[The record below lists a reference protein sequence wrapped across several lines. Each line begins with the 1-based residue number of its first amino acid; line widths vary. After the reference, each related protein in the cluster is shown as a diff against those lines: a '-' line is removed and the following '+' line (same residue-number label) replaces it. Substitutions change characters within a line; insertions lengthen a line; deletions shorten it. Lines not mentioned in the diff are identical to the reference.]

1 MCQRLLSCI
10 VFCRFLLDAVS
21 QGLHGRSERVSQ
33 SRSLSLRVPAP
44 MILTRTSL
52 VHAPPQLLELAL
64 IVWYATSKTKSR
76 LPRTSGCS
84 CPTQF
89 AMMMKWQHHLIV
101 MMIAGMDRTEQGRR
115 SLVDMNDSFR
125 GSLVDTDKRSLVDM
139 SNLLRCGLFTMV
151 CT

>member
-1 MCQRLLSCI
+1 
-10 VFCRFLLDAVS
+10 
-21 QGLHGRSERVSQ
+21 
-33 SRSLSLRVPAP
+33 
-44 MILTRTSL
+44 
-52 VHAPPQLLELAL
+52 
-64 IVWYATSKTKSR
+64 
-76 LPRTSGCS
+76 
-84 CPTQF
+84 
-89 AMMMKWQHHLIV
+89 